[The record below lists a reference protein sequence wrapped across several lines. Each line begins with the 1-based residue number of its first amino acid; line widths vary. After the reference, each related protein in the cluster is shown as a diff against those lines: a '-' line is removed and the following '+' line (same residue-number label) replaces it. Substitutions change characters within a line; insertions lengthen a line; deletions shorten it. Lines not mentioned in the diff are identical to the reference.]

1 MTCIFLLI
9 LCLTFLSVSG
19 VEWCTTKPL
28 QGLFTVSVS
37 PCTVTQ
43 TVKVLNGTL
52 DLTGDDQTGTKAIIQ
67 RDLSSP
73 KFRLFEV
80 RNTATLILRNLHLKN
95 GNVNID
101 GSDWK
106 TIMYTDQECKH
117 CGGGVFVSG
126 SNAIFRSLNTNY
138 EENHAF
144 LGGHIYAEN
153 MATVI
158 IDGSTLNECE
168 NGVNP
173 MLDEPNM
180 HKAPAGDNGECATIG
195 SSMACRAVIHSCR
208 VQNTIV
214 QGSSTCPCEGMRS
227 ITNETER
234 SMRSS
239 ECFEGKDQECRKRL

>member
-1 MTCIFLLI
+1 MRSIFLLSV
-9 LCLTFLSVSG
+9 CLTFLSVSG

-28 QGLFTVSVS
+28 QGLFTISAS
-37 PCTVTQ
+37 PCTLTQ
-43 TVKVLNGTL
+43 TVKLLNGTL
-52 DLTGDDQTGTKAIIQ
+52 DLTGVDQTGTKAIIQ
-67 RDLSSP
+67 RDLSSS

-80 RNTATLILRNLHLKN
+80 RNAATLILRNLHLKN

-101 GSDWK
+101 GSNWK
-106 TIMYTDQECKH
+106 SMMLTDRECKH

-126 SNAIFRSLNTNY
+126 NNAIFRSLNTDY

-144 LGGHIYAEN
+144 MGGHIYAEY
-153 MATVI
+153 MASVFL
-158 IDGSTLNECE
+158 DGGTLKKCD

-173 MLDEPNM
+173 MLNEPNM
-180 HKAPAGDNGECATIG
+180 HEDGTEDSGECATMG
-195 SSMACRAVIHSCR
+195 SSMACRAVINSCR

-234 SMRSS
+234 SMRSN
-239 ECFEGKDQECRKRL
+239 ECFEGNSLECKKRL